1 MLLVV
6 LTIIV
11 FTILI
16 FDATILP
23 VQSKL
28 KLAMIMIERIM
39 DIEMENLIISI
50 YDGTL
55 GETCIKAL
63 QMKIGNNDSRKN

>member
-1 MLLVV
+1 
-6 LTIIV
+6 
-11 FTILI
+11 
-16 FDATILP
+16 
-23 VQSKL
+23 
-28 KLAMIMIERIM
+28 MIMIERIM